1 MLKICSD
8 IPLEELE
15 KFGFVE
21 KYIMGEQCYVKE
33 YKKDEYCE
41 YIYVWG
47 KERNIQAHAID
58 LLDTLYELIQARYI
72 EMCKEEE

>member
-21 KYIMGEQCYVKE
+21 KNIMGEQCYVKE

-58 LLDTLYELIQARYI
+58 LFDTLYELIQARYI
-72 EMCKEEE
+72 EMCKEGE